1 MLIDPS
7 ENQFYKRMCR
17 TLNRDEDLPPF
28 PVDDQVLSAVKVRV
42 NTARQ
47 LDKLLLASKKE
58 EVEKNWFKKAAKE
71 ADLEYSDDSAN
82 DSENEFTQARSR
94 QKANQ
99 KSKINAKKAELSQ
112 LLALPLH
119 HQTYSGKYP
128 TMSGKLQLPSEFK
141 TTGSVGEKSAVK
153 AVVANKAE
161 MKALFKGSSS
171 ASSSITN
178 SKKGL
183 MLRKKK
189 QGRKNKKKPKKG

>member
-99 KSKINAKKAELSQ
+99 KSKINAKKSELSQ

-119 HQTYSGKYP
+119 QSGTYHGKYP

-161 MKALFKGSSS
+161 MKNLFK
-171 ASSSITN
+171 N
-178 SKKGL
+178 STGNISNDKKGL

-189 QGRKNKKKPKKG
+189 QGRNTKKKKAKKG

>member
-28 PVDDQVLSAVKVRV
+28 PVDDQVLSAIKVRV

-94 QKANQ
+94 QKADA
-99 KSKINAKKAELSQ
+99 KSKINAKKSELSQ

-119 HQTYSGKYP
+119 HQTYHGKYL

-141 TTGSVGEKSAVK
+141 TTGSTEKSAVK
-153 AVVANKAE
+153 AVKANKAE
-161 MKALFKGSSS
+161 MKVLFKGSAGNIS
-171 ASSSITN
+171 N
-178 SKKGL
+178 NKKGL
-183 MLRKKK
+183 MSRKKK
-189 QGRKNKKKPKKG
+189 QGGRNNKKKKSKKG

>member
-1 MLIDPS
+1 
-7 ENQFYKRMCR
+7 MCR

-28 PVDDQVLSAVKVRV
+28 PVDDQVLSAIKVRV

-94 QKANQ
+94 QKANA
-99 KSKINAKKAELSQ
+99 KSKINAKKSELSQ

-119 HQTYSGKYP
+119 HQTYHGKYL

-141 TTGSVGEKSAVK
+141 TTGSTEKSAVK
-153 AVVANKAE
+153 AVKANKAE
-161 MKALFKGSSS
+161 MKVLFKGSAGNIS
-171 ASSSITN
+171 N
-178 SKKGL
+178 DKKGL

-189 QGRKNKKKPKKG
+189 QGGRNNKKKKSKKG

>member
-1 MLIDPS
+1 MMLIDPS

-28 PVDDQVLSAVKVRV
+28 PVDDQVLSAIKVRV

-94 QKANQ
+94 QKANA
-99 KSKINAKKAELSQ
+99 KSKINAKKSELSQ

-119 HQTYSGKYP
+119 HQTYHGKYL

-141 TTGSVGEKSAVK
+141 TTGSTEKSAVK
-153 AVVANKAE
+153 AVKANKAE
-161 MKALFKGSSS
+161 MKVLFKGSAGNIS
-171 ASSSITN
+171 N
-178 SKKGL
+178 NKKGL

-189 QGRKNKKKPKKG
+189 QGGRNNKKKKSKKG

>member
-28 PVDDQVLSAVKVRV
+28 PVDDQVLSAIKVRV

-94 QKANQ
+94 QKANA
-99 KSKINAKKAELSQ
+99 KSKINAKKSELSQ

-119 HQTYSGKYP
+119 HQTYHGKYL

-141 TTGSVGEKSAVK
+141 TTGSTEKSAVK
-153 AVVANKAE
+153 AVKANKAE
-161 MKALFKGSSS
+161 MKVLFKGSAGNIS
-171 ASSSITN
+171 N
-178 SKKGL
+178 NKKGL

-189 QGRKNKKKPKKG
+189 QGGRNNKKKKSKKG

>member
-99 KSKINAKKAELSQ
+99 KSKITAKKAELSQ

-161 MKALFKGSSS
+161 MKALFKGS
-171 ASSSITN
+171 AGNITN
-178 SKKGL
+178 NKKGL
-183 MLRKKK
+183 IMRKKK
-189 QGRKNKKKPKKG
+189 QGQKHKKKKSKKG

>member
-28 PVDDQVLSAVKVRV
+28 PVDDQVFSAIKVRV

-94 QKANQ
+94 QKANA
-99 KSKINAKKAELSQ
+99 KSKINAKKSELSH

-119 HQTYSGKYP
+119 HQTYHGKYL

-141 TTGSVGEKSAVK
+141 TTGSTEKSAVK
-153 AVVANKAE
+153 AVKANKAE
-161 MKALFKGSSS
+161 MKVLFKGSAGNIS
-171 ASSSITN
+171 N
-178 SKKGL
+178 NKKGL

-189 QGRKNKKKPKKG
+189 QGGRNNKKKKSKKS

>member
-28 PVDDQVLSAVKVRV
+28 PVDDQVLSAIKVRV

-94 QKANQ
+94 QKANA
-99 KSKINAKKAELSQ
+99 KSKINAKKSELSQ

-119 HQTYSGKYP
+119 HQTYHGKYL

-141 TTGSVGEKSAVK
+141 TTGSTEKSAVK
-153 AVVANKAE
+153 AVKANKAE
-161 MKALFKGSSS
+161 MKVLFKGSAGNIS
-171 ASSSITN
+171 
-178 SKKGL
+178 KGL

-189 QGRKNKKKPKKG
+189 QGGRNNKKKKSKKG

>member
-1 MLIDPS
+1 MMLIDPS

-28 PVDDQVLSAVKVRV
+28 PVDDQVLSAIKVRV

-94 QKANQ
+94 QKANA
-99 KSKINAKKAELSQ
+99 KSKINAKKSELSQ

-119 HQTYSGKYP
+119 HQTYHGKYL

-141 TTGSVGEKSAVK
+141 TTGSTEKSAVK
-153 AVVANKAE
+153 AVKANKAE
-161 MKALFKGSSS
+161 MKVLFKGSAGNIS
-171 ASSSITN
+171 
-178 SKKGL
+178 KGL

-189 QGRKNKKKPKKG
+189 QGGRNNKKKKSKKG

>member
-1 MLIDPS
+1 MMLIDPS

-28 PVDDQVLSAVKVRV
+28 PVDDQVLSAIKVRV

-94 QKANQ
+94 QKADA
-99 KSKINAKKAELSQ
+99 KSKIKAKKSELSQ

-119 HQTYSGKYP
+119 HQTYHGKYL

-141 TTGSVGEKSAVK
+141 TTGSTEKSAVK
-153 AVVANKAE
+153 AVKANKAE
-161 MKALFKGSSS
+161 MKVLFKGSAGNIS
-171 ASSSITN
+171 N
-178 SKKGL
+178 NKKGL

-189 QGRKNKKKPKKG
+189 QGGRNNKKKKSKKG

>member
-7 ENQFYKRMCR
+7 ENQFYRRMCR

-28 PVDDQVLSAVKVRV
+28 PVDDQVLSAIKVRV

-94 QKANQ
+94 QKANA
-99 KSKINAKKAELSQ
+99 KSKINAKKSELSQ

-119 HQTYSGKYP
+119 HQTYHGKYL

-141 TTGSVGEKSAVK
+141 TTGSTEKSAVK
-153 AVVANKAE
+153 AVKANKAE
-161 MKALFKGSSS
+161 MKVLFKGSAGNIS
-171 ASSSITN
+171 N
-178 SKKGL
+178 NKKGL

-189 QGRKNKKKPKKG
+189 QGGRNNKKKKSKKG

>member
-28 PVDDQVLSAVKVRV
+28 PVDDQVLSAIKVRV

-94 QKANQ
+94 QKANA
-99 KSKINAKKAELSQ
+99 KSKINAKKSELSQ

-119 HQTYSGKYP
+119 HQTYHGKYL

-141 TTGSVGEKSAVK
+141 TTGSTEKSAVK
-153 AVVANKAE
+153 AVKANKAE
-161 MKALFKGSSS
+161 MKVLFKGSAGNTS
-171 ASSSITN
+171 N
-178 SKKGL
+178 DKKRL

-189 QGRKNKKKPKKG
+189 QGGRNNNKKKSKKG

>member
-1 MLIDPS
+1 MMLIDPS

-28 PVDDQVLSAVKVRV
+28 PVDDQVLSAIKVRV

-94 QKANQ
+94 QKADA
-99 KSKINAKKAELSQ
+99 KSKINAKKSELSQ

-119 HQTYSGKYP
+119 HQTYHGKYL

-141 TTGSVGEKSAVK
+141 TTGSTEKSAVK
-153 AVVANKAE
+153 AVKANKAE
-161 MKALFKGSSS
+161 MKVLFKGSAGNIS
-171 ASSSITN
+171 
-178 SKKGL
+178 KGL

-189 QGRKNKKKPKKG
+189 QGGRNNKKKKSKKG

>member
-28 PVDDQVLSAVKVRV
+28 PVDDQVLSAIKVRV

-94 QKANQ
+94 QKANA
-99 KSKINAKKAELSQ
+99 KSKINAKKSELSQ

-119 HQTYSGKYP
+119 HQTYHGKYL

-141 TTGSVGEKSAVK
+141 TTGSTEKSAVK
-153 AVVANKAE
+153 AVKANKAE
-161 MKALFKGSSS
+161 MKVLFKGSAGNIS
-171 ASSSITN
+171 N
-178 SKKGL
+178 DKKGL

-189 QGRKNKKKPKKG
+189 QGGRNNKKKKSKKS